1 MASYKISE
9 FKNALRGGGA
19 RPNQFEVFL
28 SLPGTVSQS
37 ASMRDV
43 TFLVQSAQLPGSQ
56 IGQADVF
63 FRGRRVSFAGERV
76 FDTWTVTVLNDVDFR
91 IRKEMEQWVGSMGNN
106 STTTGETDPTQY
118 MADPTVSQLDR
129 EGNVRRT
136 YKFFDCFP
144 VDVSPIELSM
154 DDNDNIERYT
164 VTFQV
169 AYWTVVNPNGE
180 KYISS

>member
-1 MASYKISE
+1 MASYKITE

-28 SLPGTVSQS
+28 SLPNTVTES

-56 IGQADVF
+56 IGTTDVF
-63 FRGRRVSFAGERV
+63 FRGRRVSFAGDRV
-76 FDTWTVTVLNDVDFR
+76 FDSWTVTVLNDVDFK
-91 IRKEMEQWVGSMGNN
+91 IRKEMEQWVGSMGQNS
-106 STTTGETDPTQY
+106 STTGVTDPREY

-129 EGNVRRT
+129 EGNVRRK

-144 VDVSPIELSM
+144 TDVSPIELSM
-154 DDNDNIERYT
+154 SDNDTIETYT

-169 AYWTVVNPNGE
+169 SYWTVVDPNGE
-180 KYISS
+180 KYIS